1 MASSSESIERES
13 ESGPSSVSWRST
25 SESKERMLKKATNKI
40 GKTDQS
46 TAIKT
51 NRTKSKG
58 NPQKST
64 RRNDKD
70 ENRKFLSQT
79 ERVLINKIFNTLCA
93 TEEYYIAMDDPQ
105 SKTGREIKIL
115 SGYLERYFTLFEKTK
130 GSLVQLISRRDA
142 EIQLI
147 TKIFDRIRKELEA
160 KEKQLKVQYK
170 TLISSHE
177 TTLSLDYDYLS
188 SKCISL
194 CDTLD
199 SIVQAKD
206 SLLDNDIEDE

>member
-1 MASSSESIERES
+1 
-13 ESGPSSVSWRST
+13 
-25 SESKERMLKKATNKI
+25 MLKKATNKL

-51 NRTKSKG
+51 NRTKSKR

-64 RRNDKD
+64 GRNEKD
-70 ENRKFLSQT
+70 ENHKFLSQT

-160 KEKQLKVQYK
+160 KEKQLKAQYK

-199 SIVQAKD
+199 SVVQAKD